1 MAVQAITY
9 DNKVALNVNPDIA
22 DVNKVTDND
31 MNEIK
36 GVVNNNSSELSTV
49 FSNMQVVTATKSVG
63 TINANSDLFDQTFN
77 VSSFIPSGYSA
88 LGLVGVGL
96 SGTYY
101 SHIALN
107 RHYLSGTTVYYALKN
122 TYTSAATITIT
133 FYILCVKTTL

>member
-1 MAVQAITY
+1 MAVQNITY
-9 DNKVALNVNPDIA
+9 DNKVALNTNPDIA
-22 DVNKVTDND
+22 DVNKVTDDD

-36 GVVNNNSSELSTV
+36 SVVNNNSSELSTV
-49 FSNMQVVTATKSVG
+49 FSNIQVVTATKSIG

-77 VSSFIPSGYSA
+77 VSSYIPSGYTA
-88 LGLVGVGL
+88 IGLVGIGL

-122 TYTSAATITIT
+122 TYTSAATVTMT
-133 FYILCVKTTL
+133 FYLLCVKTNL

>member
-1 MAVQAITY
+1 MAVQNITY
-9 DNKVALNVNPDIA
+9 DDKVALNENPDIA

-36 GVVNNNSSELSTV
+36 AVVNNNSSELSTV

-88 LGLVGVGL
+88 LGLVE
-96 SGTYY
+96 
-101 SHIALN
+101 
-107 RHYLSGTTVYYALKN
+107 
-122 TYTSAATITIT
+122 
-133 FYILCVKTTL
+133 